1 MRYCGQCGA
10 ALNPRALTEGRCLS
24 CGALI
29 RPADDALLQVR
40 SPDPWVTSPGG
51 TTVPDLPFTTHP
63 GPATTPNHW
72 PLEQGTPEA
81 RLPNRARGVMLI
93 AGGCFLLCALLLL
106 CVDAAIV
113 VGAH

>member
-10 ALNPRALTEGRCLS
+10 PLDPRALTVGRCLS

-29 RPADDALLQVR
+29 RPADDIPLPA
-40 SPDPWVTSPGG
+40 PPHDPRVTSSGG

-63 GPATTPNHW
+63 GPSTTPDHW
-72 PLEQGTPEA
+72 PLEYGMPEA
-81 RLPNRARGVMLI
+81 HRPNRARGAMLI
-93 AGGCFLLCALLLL
+93 AGACFLLCALLLL